1 MTENLIPADVRA
13 FIVEHIHSIAEMEM
27 LLLLR
32 ANPAAQW
39 TADQIARRIYTPEPT
54 VAKALERMC
63 GEGFL
68 ACAENLYRYD
78 VRDDARRDLVDR
90 MATLY
95 SSHLIPVTNVIHD
108 RDRHLREFSDAFKLK
123 KET

>member
-39 TADQIARRIYTPEPT
+39 TADEIARRIYAAEPT

-68 ACAENLYRYD
+68 TCTDGLYCYD
-78 VRDDARRDLVDR
+78 VRDSARRDLVDR
-90 MATLY
+90 MAGLY
-95 SSHLIPVTNVIHD
+95 VTHLIPVTNIIHD